1 MQLKDIFKPNKPSNL
16 EVFSVSPKLIPTNKS
31 INFDLYINSS
41 AREGVD
47 RFVCIWKK
55 GKAIQTTDVME
66 ISKKFGHIYIAE
78 NQRKQFFKD
87 LGDNQQLPSKEKIEI
102 LKSAAIDHLDHLFH
116 NTNDIIQSE
125 SIKRCLVEC
134 EGAAIGMMESIRNY
148 DLFGLH
154 DLIAEL
160 DFHDHYT
167 LDHSINT
174 ALYNMMLF
182 REINPNATEEQLK
195 IAGLSGMF
203 HDIGKIKLP
212 NSIINATQDLDSE
225 EYKKIK
231 QHPIWG
237 RDLLSQEGIDFKRS
251 HLNIISSVVYEHHE
265 NYDGSG
271 YPNGLK
277 AEEINIFARMTS
289 ISDFFDAITT
299 KRSYHVPLEPLD
311 ALGVIENTCGL
322 KVDPYLFERFK
333 AKIIKDEQLDSA
345 LYLPLDFDPCCPHSA
360 LHLKYEDEIPKSEVK
375 DKNDGDIIHYSWAK
389 KTQLPKAS

>member
-1 MQLKDIFKPNKPSNL
+1 MTLKDFLKPDKQANL
-16 EVFSVSPKLIPTNKS
+16 EVFSVSPRLIPVNKS
-31 INFDLYINSS
+31 INFNLYINSS

-47 RFVCIWKK
+47 RFVCIWKA
-55 GKAIQTTDVME
+55 GKAIQENDVSE
-66 ISKKFGHIYIAE
+66 IAKKFGHIYIAE
-78 NQRKQFFKD
+78 NQRNHFFKD
-87 LGDNQQLPSKEKIEI
+87 LGDNKNLATKEKVEI
-102 LKSAAIDHLDHLFH
+102 LKNAALDHLDQLFH
-116 NTNDIIQSE
+116 NTDDMIQSE
-125 SIKRCLVEC
+125 SIKKCLVEC
-134 EGAAIGMMESIRNY
+134 EAAAIGLMESIRNY

-174 ALYNMMLF
+174 GLYNMMLF
-182 REINPNATEEQLK
+182 REINPNATNEQLK

-212 NSIINATQDLDSE
+212 NSIINATQDLEPE
-225 EYKKIK
+225 EYIKIK

-237 RDLLSQEGIDFKRS
+237 RDLLQQEGIEFQRN
-251 HLNIISSVVYEHHE
+251 HLNIIKNVVYEHHE

-299 KRSYHVPLEPLD
+299 KRSYHTPLETLD
-311 ALGVIENTCGL
+311 ALGVIENTCGI

-333 AKIIKDEQLDSA
+333 RKILKDEKLDSA
-345 LYLPLDFDPCCPHSA
+345 LYLPKDFDPCCPHTA
-360 LHLKYEDEIPKSEVK
+360 LDLMYEDEIQKSELNE
-375 DKNDGDIIHYSWAK
+375 NDQEDVIHYHWAK
-389 KTQLPKAS
+389 KTQLPKIS